1 MAFNKP
7 SKYSNSFSELYLMFD
22 TAIAKLPNDFIKYKL
37 GQNNNYANTTNNIN
51 NIRSNIFTEQQELFS
66 STESIKRE
74 IEKYNF
80 LIKVLEKE
88 NTELNNTLKQFK
100 NTGLA
105 AEGELKM
112 QKTIYREL
120 ITRNLILLLIILRV
134 ISQVIIN
141 KIYKKN

>member
-1 MAFNKP
+1 MAFNEP
-7 SKYSNSFSELYLMFD
+7 SKYSNSFSELYLMFNS
-22 TAIAKLPNDFIKYKL
+22 AIAKLPNDFIKYKL
-37 GQNNNYANTTNNIN
+37 GQNNNYINTTNNIN
-51 NIRSNIFTEQQELFS
+51 NIRSDIFTEQQELFS
-66 STESIKRE
+66 STESIKQE

-80 LIKVLEKE
+80 YIKVIEKE
-88 NTELNNTLKQFK
+88 NAELTNTLKKFK

>member
-22 TAIAKLPNDFIKYKL
+22 TAIAKLPSAFIKYKR

>member
-1 MAFNKP
+1 MAFNEP

-37 GQNNNYANTTNNIN
+37 GQNNNYTNTTNNIN
-51 NIRSNIFTEQQELFS
+51 NIRSDIFTEQQELFS
-66 STESIKRE
+66 STDSIKKE

-88 NTELNNTLKQFK
+88 NNELANTLKRFK

-112 QKTIYREL
+112 QKTIYKEL

-134 ISQVIIN
+134 ISQVVIN
-141 KIYKKN
+141 KFYKKI

>member
-1 MAFNKP
+1 MAFNEP
-7 SKYSNSFSELYLMFD
+7 SKYSNSFSELYLMFN

-37 GQNNNYANTTNNIN
+37 GQNNNYTNTTNNIN
-51 NIRSNIFTEQQELFS
+51 NIRSDIFTEQQELFS
-66 STESIKRE
+66 STESIKQE

-80 LIKVLEKE
+80 YIKVIEKE
-88 NTELNNTLKQFK
+88 NAELTNTLKKFK